1 MNGIADVMGLPVNV
15 ITEREFVGLV
25 NAYLRNDVM
34 NVVYMISVDT
44 LSYMSDMPEI
54 SETLKDSNLI
64 LPAEKLI
71 LSKSRVKKPRGGVMG
86 YRAFLHLLKDRT
98 LINTIYVI
106 GSEQNYTEQLA
117 EVLHDS
123 NPKIDICGVQAL
135 DSGNNAEVVIND
147 INSAVPDVI
156 VLAMDSPVLV
166 NWMKEHQSKLNA
178 KLCVVFC
185 DMLESIVKEN
195 VKPAQWIT
203 KMGLEKVYYKFVVK
217 KYNKSS
223 KKERIFNALL
233 AEYNNKRE

>member
-166 NWMKEHQSKLNA
+166 NWMKEHKSKLNA

-185 DMLESIVKEN
+185 DMLESIVKES

-217 KYNKSS
+217 KYNK
-223 KKERIFNALL
+223 
-233 AEYNNKRE
+233 RE

>member
-86 YRAFLHLLKDRT
+86 YLS
-98 LINTIYVI
+98 LIHI
-106 GSEQNYTEQLA
+106 
-117 EVLHDS
+117 
-123 NPKIDICGVQAL
+123 
-135 DSGNNAEVVIND
+135 
-147 INSAVPDVI
+147 
-156 VLAMDSPVLV
+156 
-166 NWMKEHQSKLNA
+166 
-178 KLCVVFC
+178 
-185 DMLESIVKEN
+185 
-195 VKPAQWIT
+195 
-203 KMGLEKVYYKFVVK
+203 
-217 KYNKSS
+217 
-223 KKERIFNALL
+223 
-233 AEYNNKRE
+233 